1 MAKLHS
7 MVFLLVLTAMAV
19 HSLRFSKESI
29 IEFEKHVIGNS
40 EENMIEP
47 ESVNFSEDS
56 DRVKGF
62 GDGINPKCLKLYRE
76 CKKNCKYFSCTVCYS
91 DLIGC
96 SLAEAVNDLT
106 TPEPVTEAT
115 TEEMDGSGM

>member
-1 MAKLHS
+1 
-7 MVFLLVLTAMAV
+7 
-19 HSLRFSKESI
+19 
-29 IEFEKHVIGNS
+29 
-40 EENMIEP
+40 MIEP
-47 ESVNFSEDS
+47 ESMNFSDEKPDNVKELG
-56 DRVKGF
+56 DR
-62 GDGINPKCLKLYRE
+62 ISPKCLKLYRE

-106 TPEPVTEAT
+106 TPEPVTETT